1 MATLAL
7 MLGMGAFFAA
17 LIASRRMKERAFSQ
31 LDDAQ
36 KLAVLDSFAKRG
48 SLQLIPLV
56 VLVVI
61 YLGVSQFMPDANRL
75 VTLVFWLGLLLFG
88 GISIGLN
95 TRRLLTLDLP
105 RSYTRSWLLGRA
117 MMLSG
122 VLAMMAGLY
131 VSSVR

>member
-1 MATLAL
+1 MDTLAL

-31 LDDAQ
+31 LNDTQ
-36 KLAVLDSFAKRG
+36 KLAVLDSFSSRG
-48 SLQLIPLV
+48 SLQLIPLA

-61 YLGVSQFMPDANRL
+61 YLGVSQFMPDANTL
-75 VTLVFWLGLLLFG
+75 VTTVFWLGLLLFG

-95 TRRLLTLDLP
+95 TRRLLGLDLP
-105 RSYTRSWLLGRA
+105 RSYTHSWLLGRA
-117 MMLSG
+117 IMLGG

-131 VSSVR
+131 VSAVR